1 MKAISKEG
9 GHIMD
14 DIYFLELLLAILVF
28 IILFTSN
35 YLYHR
40 IMDTYY
46 DLYVILNEIEF
57 RIVNIEDKLGI
68 VDNIENDI
76 NNENE

>member
-1 MKAISKEG
+1 
-9 GHIMD
+9 MD

>member
-1 MKAISKEG
+1 
-9 GHIMD
+9 MD

-68 VDNIENDI
+68 IDNIENDI

>member
-1 MKAISKEG
+1 LTREG

-14 DIYFLELLLAILVF
+14 DVYFLELILAILVF
-28 IILFTSN
+28 VILFTSN

-68 VDNIENDI
+68 VDNINNDMDDSC
-76 NNENE
+76 E